1 MGKGSGCIC
10 YAKGSQSQ
18 TDISQA
24 SLRWLS
30 RRECLCREKK
40 TLFSEFLFNSNTET
54 NRWRKTWFCK
64 NVCITSWTIEWL
76 SGIFFRCFLCPVLHQ
91 PYAFLGCCLPLN
103 WAHLIRYI
111 SKKPIWQKSGRFL
124 SGPWVELAQGKRDV
138 GREEQGEKWM
148 DTSPHLLC
156 QDLDFILV
164 RQYHETSP

>member
-64 NVCITSWTIEWL
+64 NVCITSWAIEWL
-76 SGIFFRCFLCPVLHQ
+76 SGVFSGVFFALSSTSLVPSLVVVCPWTELIWLDILAKSQFGRRVANFCRVHE
-91 PYAFLGCCLPLN
+91 LN
-103 WAHLIRYI
+103 RLKEREMWA
-111 SKKPIWQKSGRFL
+111 GR
-124 SGPWVELAQGKRDV
+124 S
-138 GREEQGEKWM
+138 REKNRWTQAL
-148 DTSPHLLC
+148 TVS
-156 QDLDFILV
+156 V
-164 RQYHETSP
+164 RI